1 MRKNIKEFVIT
12 GIRERVKDIDIK
24 EENFKTEYYVI
35 TKAHTH
41 IKNKKL
47 NLTPVSFGYEG
58 KELIEGEV
66 ERLSYVLPHIALE
79 NFEKKIIYTEKIND
93 LSSIHYLKLSK
104 PKAVITNTEIKKPI
118 FIKEFPIFYVPSFLK
133 QEKISIQ
140 LSGKRI
146 RETFTNYY
154 FDIGVGAYFL
164 YINFPYDSVFQDTES
179 INFYASFKTLLYLL
193 EKFINVKHPKGYRIR
208 IIISDMLYKDYEGL
222 YEHFKKIDTD
232 RVLSVINIQNC
243 GLGNEKLIIKNRR
256 NLIDSYH
263 YTKLKRIFKGQKI
276 IFQEEKLKDY
286 SRIDRIRLPIIW
298 FSSQPNEFLY
308 SLKKEFINEKL
319 ILNFVNG
326 LYFVINNLYKG
337 S

>member
-1 MRKNIKEFVIT
+1 MRKNIKDFIVD
-12 GIRERVKDIDIK
+12 GIKERIKDIDIND
-24 EENFKTEYYVI
+24 ENFKTEYCVI

-58 KELIEGEV
+58 DELIEGDV
-66 ERLSYVLPHIALE
+66 EKIPYVFPHIAIE
-79 NFEKKIIYTEKIND
+79 NFEGKIIYTENIYD
-93 LSSIHYLKLSK
+93 LSFIHYLRLSK

-118 FIKEFPIFYVPSFLK
+118 FIKEFPVFYVPSFLN
-133 QEKISIQ
+133 QEKISIK
-140 LSGKRI
+140 LSSKKI
-146 RETFTNYY
+146 RETFTNHY
-154 FDIGVGAYFL
+154 FDIGVGAYFV
-164 YINFPYDSVFQDTES
+164 YINFPYDSLFQDEENIS
-179 INFYASFKTLLYLL
+179 FYSSFKTLLYLL
-193 EKFINVKHPKGYRIR
+193 DKFINVKHPRGYRIR
-208 IIISDMLYKDYEGL
+208 IIASDMLHKDYEGL
-222 YEHFKKIDTD
+222 YRHFENIDTD

-263 YTKLKRIFKGQKI
+263 YSKLKKIFERQKI
-276 IFQEEKLKDY
+276 SFQEEKLKDY
-286 SRIDRIRLPIIW
+286 SNIDRVKLPIIW

-337 S
+337 